1 MLWFSLLGLA
11 KGRLKNGFQT
21 AFLRQA
27 GKIGARLNRRLPK
40 QAARADARTKEI
52 IAPAEKRED

>member
-1 MLWFSLLGLA
+1 M
-11 KGRLKNGFQT
+11 NGFQT
-21 AFLRQA
+21 TFLRQA
-27 GKIGARLNRRLPK
+27 GKFGARLNRCLPK